1 MRNVA
6 LLAVCDTWPPIGLLR
21 QGCGRAAGDCCM
33 AAAGLWQGCCGRAV
47 AGLRATAA
55 VELWQL
61 LLLLRF
67 SCCSAVGGGG
77 GAAAREPEGERRRR
91 C

>member
-1 MRNVA
+1 MS
-6 LLAVCDTWPPIGLLR
+6 
-21 QGCGRAAGDCCM
+21 
-33 AAAGLWQGCCGRAV
+33 AAGLWQGCCGRAV

-77 GAAAREPEGERRRR
+77 GAAAREPEGEALQVQSEPEGMEPASGAVDAEP
-91 C
+91 